1 MTDLLVAEQIK
12 DAFFEG
18 WNSYATPASAY
29 NSDVEA
35 WEESDAKLTY
45 DNLVSK

>member
-1 MTDLLVAEQIK
+1 MNNEDIAKEIK

-18 WNSYATPASAY
+18 WNSYATPAAAY

-45 DNLVSK
+45 DKLVKQ

>member
-1 MTDLLVAEQIK
+1 MSNKEIAEDIK

-18 WNSYATPASAY
+18 WNSYSTPASAY
-29 NSDVEA
+29 NSDSEA

-45 DNLVSK
+45 DRLVN